1 MNYSTAK
8 IISTRV
14 GYSNSILLVNGSNSI
29 IIDTGVR
36 GYFHHFKTQL
46 EHFNLKPT
54 DIKLIILTHTHYD
67 HTGNLKVLAEYTGAK
82 VLVHKNEYDNLKNG
96 FIKIPTG
103 QGKYSRLISSIGKA
117 VYPGFAS
124 PKPFT
129 ADIINENEF
138 DLKEFGFNAKIIS
151 TPGHSAGSQ
160 SVLLGKTLISGDTFI
175 NIRNG
180 IIFPPFANEP
190 KILLDTWQK
199 LFDLGIEKIYPGH
212 GKAFKVEKAI
222 EEFERW
228 KRRIYCE

>member
-1 MNYSTAK
+1 MNESTAK

-36 GYFHHFKTQL
+36 GYLHHFKTL
-46 EHFNLKPT
+46 FNQFDLKPA

-82 VLVHKNEYDNLKNG
+82 VLVHKNEFDNLKNG

-103 QGKYSRLISSIGKA
+103 QGKYSRLISAIGKA

-124 PKPFT
+124 PKPFI
-129 ADIINENEF
+129 ADIINEDVF
-138 DLKEFGFNAKIIS
+138 DLKDFGFDAKIIS

-180 IIFPPFANEP
+180 IIFPPFANDP
-190 KILLDTWQK
+190 KTLLDTWQK
-199 LFDLGIEKIYPGH
+199 LFDLSIQEIYPGH
-212 GKAFKVEKAI
+212 GNPFNVERAV
-222 EEFERW
+222 EEFDRW
-228 KRRIYCE
+228 KKRMK